1 MSKTTHCNRVLN
13 YMRLHGSITSLEA
26 FSNLGVSR
34 LSARIKDLRDSGH
47 SIVGNM
53 VEVENRYGEKCR
65 VKQYTLREGETSA

>member
-26 FSNLGVSR
+26 FANLGVSR
-34 LSARIKDLRDSGH
+34 LSARIKDLRNSGH
-47 SIVGNM
+47 SIIGNM

-65 VKQYTLREGETSA
+65 VKRYTLRESET

>member
-26 FSNLGVSR
+26 FANLGVSR

-65 VKQYTLREGETSA
+65 VKRYTLREGEA

>member
-13 YMRLHGSITSLEA
+13 YMWLHGSITSLEA
-26 FSNLGVSR
+26 FANLGVSR

-65 VKQYTLREGETSA
+65 VKRYTLREGET

>member
-26 FSNLGVSR
+26 FANLGVSR

-53 VEVENRYGEKCR
+53 VEVENRYGEKCH
-65 VKQYTLREGETSA
+65 VKRYTLREGET

>member
-26 FSNLGVSR
+26 FANLGVSR

-65 VKQYTLREGETSA
+65 VKRYTLREGET